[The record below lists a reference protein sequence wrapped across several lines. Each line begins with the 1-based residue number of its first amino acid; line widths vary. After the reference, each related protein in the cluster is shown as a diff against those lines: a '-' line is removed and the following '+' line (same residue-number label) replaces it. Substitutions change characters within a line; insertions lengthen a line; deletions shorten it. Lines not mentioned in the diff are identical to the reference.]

1 MIMREILFR
10 GKRIDN
16 GEWVYGDIH
25 KNIDFSIAH
34 IHPTGERVRSFNVIP
49 ETIGQYTGL
58 KDGNGRKIFEGD
70 IVIYVDD
77 FCEIVYREDDAM
89 FYAKFDNV
97 LESFGNISGAW
108 LDVIGT
114 IHDEPEDGE

>member
-1 MIMREILFR
+1 MREILFR

-16 GEWVYGDIH
+16 GEWVYGGVLQYEQYHAICAYSDYH
-25 KNIDFSIAH
+25 GWHDFI
-34 IHPTGERVRSFNVIP
+34 EVLP
-49 ETIGQYTGL
+49 ETVGQYTGL
-58 KDGNGRKIFEGD
+58 KDENGRKIFEGD
-70 IVIYVDD
+70 IAIYVDD

-97 LESFGNISGAW
+97 LESFGDISGAW